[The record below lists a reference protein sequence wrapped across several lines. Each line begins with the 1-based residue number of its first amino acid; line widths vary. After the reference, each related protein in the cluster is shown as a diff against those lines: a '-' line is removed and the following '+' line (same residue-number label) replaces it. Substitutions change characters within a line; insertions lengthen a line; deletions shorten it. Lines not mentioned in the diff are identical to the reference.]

1 MTDESLELYSCEIC
15 KYVTYRRSNMTTHKA
30 SKRHNKN
37 IEKNNSECKYF
48 CKLCN
53 YKSNINSHYKRH
65 LQSVRHRSKEE
76 KELQLNNNSNNIT
89 FTIETDYDSY
99 EDEKEDNYEIQ
110 YDDEK
115 EDEKE
120 DNVSIEDENNL
131 TAQEIKQG
139 FHMMQNMFCE
149 LIKSNQQLV
158 NVVQNGTAI
167 TTNNMLNYN
176 NNKTFNLQFFLNET
190 CKDAINI
197 NDFIDSIEVTVSDLR
212 KLGNKG
218 YVEGISSLII
228 DKLNE
233 LDVTKRPIH
242 SSDAK
247 RYTIYIKDDNVWK
260 KDEKNRIKK
269 LLWDIAKLETC
280 ALHEGSHKLFPKF
293 EERTSKDHEIYWR
306 IFYNALGGKDGDIDD
321 LQNKVIKK
329 IVKSVVI
336 DKNMVYS

>member
-1 MTDESLELYSCEIC
+1 MSVFIC
-15 KYVTYRRSNMTTHKA
+15 HQCNYETNIRCNFN
-30 SKRHNKN
+30 RHNKS
-37 IEKNNSECKYF
+37 KK
-48 CKLCN
+48 
-53 YKSNINSHYKRH
+53 H
-65 LQSVRHRSKEE
+65 LQIVGDESEKKRSCWFCSFCDKKFKSRITLWRHKNKCS
-76 KELQLNNNSNNIT
+76 NSNNIT
-89 FTIETDYDSY
+89 FTIDTDYDSY
-99 EDEKEDNYEIQ
+99 EDEKEDNYETQ

-115 EDEKE
+115 
-120 DNVSIEDENNL
+120 EDENNL